1 MAALVKKAGV
11 ELQTGAT
18 DSGISG
24 AYTQTSGREAAGE
37 LKIYRD
43 EDGEDISA
51 YVADPHKELSF
62 EAVLASTVA
71 DKEIGDPITID
82 GHSFLVTQWRV
93 TESNNDVKKVSIGAR
108 STDITA
114 SGGGGSSNT

>member
-24 AYTQTSGREAAGE
+24 TYTQTSGREAAGE

-51 YVADPHKELSF
+51 YVADPHKELTF

-71 DKEIGDPITID
+71 DEEIGNPITIN
-82 GHSFLVTQWRV
+82 GHTFLVTQWRV
-93 TESNNDVKKVSIGAR
+93 TESNDDVKKVSIGAR

-114 SGGGGSSNT
+114 SSGGGSNP